1 MADFV
6 FDSEDDFSF
15 KINNDPQMF
24 LNQNTQTG
32 CTFGNIAIRETESAE
47 QTGAEERQNGLAV

>member
-15 KINNDPQMF
+15 KINSDPQMY
-24 LNQNTQTG
+24 LNRNT
-32 CTFGNIAIRETESAE
+32 
-47 QTGAEERQNGLAV
+47 EEELHVLEI